1 MPLEALHL
9 WLPQPGA
16 VEPAAG
22 TRSGAQR
29 RGDVAAG
36 SVGAGPQ
43 DDCGLPQGQ
52 RQCHQEGLCA
62 VRRAVPADGFAYMST
77 GMSSPPS
84 FFFFPSFFLP
94 RSFPLFS
101 CSNRARRLSLVPTAS
116 CCRRR
121 AQGVSRLAAFQRPPT
136 GSAFTRPSTMC
147 RLDGS
152 GRLHSCPLPIYPSTC
167 RRGGIPITDVD
178 FGRSAA
184 KSMARAIIASTYIRQ
199 LRSGLPRCCL
209 HGRSHRR
216 DGAHL
221 LNGILAS
228 ANLRCGLT
236 ATHPTC
242 PTHPTGVVGTQRT
255 VDAIA

>member
-1 MPLEALHL
+1 MDLRLALARNTYNSR
-9 WLPQPGA
+9 PCDYA
-16 VEPAAG
+16 
-22 TRSGAQR
+22 
-29 RGDVAAG
+29 
-36 SVGAGPQ
+36 
-43 DDCGLPQGQ
+43 
-52 RQCHQEGLCA
+52 
-62 VRRAVPADGFAYMST
+62 MS
-77 GMSSPPS
+77 
-84 FFFFPSFFLP
+84 
-94 RSFPLFS
+94 R
-101 CSNRARRLSLVPTAS
+101 PTQS
-116 CCRRR
+116 KGRR
-121 AQGVSRLAAFQRPPT
+121 AQKRSRMAAFQRPPT
-136 GSAFTRPSTMC
+136 GSAFTRPSTMAGLMGRVDYTPALSLSI
-147 RLDGS
+147 RLRVG
-152 GRLHSCPLPIYPSTC
+152 G
-167 RRGGIPITDVD
+167 GGIPITDVD

>member
-1 MPLEALHL
+1 
-9 WLPQPGA
+9 
-16 VEPAAG
+16 
-22 TRSGAQR
+22 
-29 RGDVAAG
+29 
-36 SVGAGPQ
+36 
-43 DDCGLPQGQ
+43 
-52 RQCHQEGLCA
+52 
-62 VRRAVPADGFAYMST
+62 MST

-136 GSAFTRPSTMC
+136 GSAFTRPSTMAG
-147 RLDGS
+147 LM
-152 GRLHSCPLPIYPSTC
+152 GRVDYTPALSLSIPSTC

-242 PTHPTGVVGTQRT
+242 PTHPTGGCRNSAHS
-255 VDAIA
+255 VDASA